1 MVSRSSS
8 YDNLKC
14 QRPIIRYLAVFLNQW
29 NFFLSDKGDHQQ
41 THHRQQVILTSC
53 QAPHFGVIELALPR
67 TVTIRLGLSVVST
80 SIEPKLLTPTPQS
93 FSMTASPHTVEV
105 SDDPKLTVDPSPLAA
120 AVKEIFGDFGF
131 EKSELSIALVD
142 DANIRSLN
150 NQYLQHDYATDV
162 ISFVIDATEDS
173 IVGQLIVST
182 ETAQRV
188 AERIGVPFEH
198 ELMLYVVH
206 GTLHLVGLDD
216 TDESSAAK
224 MRAAEADYLG
234 RFDIAHVWETDLE
247 STEEH

>member
-1 MVSRSSS
+1 MTTTP
-8 YDNLKC
+8 DNT
-14 QRPIIRYLAVFLNQW
+14 P
-29 NFFLSDKGDHQQ
+29 
-41 THHRQQVILTSC
+41 
-53 QAPHFGVIELALPR
+53 PHNI
-67 TVTIRLGLSVVST
+67 
-80 SIEPKLLTPTPQS
+80 
-93 FSMTASPHTVEV
+93 EV
-105 SDDPKLTVDPSPLAA
+105 SDEQKLPLDPSPLV
-120 AVKEIFGDFGF
+120 AVATEIFSDFGF

-142 DANIRSLN
+142 DASIRRLN

-188 AERIGVPFEH
+188 ANRIGIPMEH
-198 ELMLYVVH
+198 ELMLYVIH

-216 TDESSAAK
+216 MDESSAAK

-247 STEEH
+247 TTEDQ

>member
-1 MVSRSSS
+1 M
-8 YDNLKC
+8 
-14 QRPIIRYLAVFLNQW
+14 
-29 NFFLSDKGDHQQ
+29 
-41 THHRQQVILTSC
+41 T
-53 QAPHFGVIELALPR
+53 
-67 TVTIRLGLSVVST
+67 
-80 SIEPKLLTPTPQS
+80 
-93 FSMTASPHTVEV
+93 TASHHIEV
-105 SDDPKLTVDPSPLAA
+105 SDDQDISVDPSLLIAA
-120 AVKEIFGDFGF
+120 AEQIFIDFGF

-142 DANIRSLN
+142 DADIRVLN

-162 ISFVIDATEDS
+162 ISFVIDATEKS

-188 AERIGVPFEH
+188 ATRIGVPLEH

-216 TDESSAAK
+216 LDDASAAK

-247 STEEH
+247 TTEDH